1 MEELLP
7 AKFETELNRCGWI
20 LYQFCCKLC
29 VVDPVF
35 EFVLRNM
42 STKNYFMGPTTLN
55 GDSLIQGFSKGEKL
69 R

>member
-35 EFVLRNM
+35 EFVALRVH
-42 STKNYFMGPTTLN
+42 
-55 GDSLIQGFSKGEKL
+55 
-69 R
+69 